1 MPKALTTGAMV
12 VCSHQGR
19 VQILSAGQGKLKVG
33 AAFVLVDGDLVG
45 KSISG
50 CLNNPTPANPSF
62 KPCTSTTSM
71 IAGAATRLKVGT
83 PALPVLLENANG
95 MTDSVP
101 PGTWSVQS
109 PGQTKLDT
117 S

>member
-19 VQILSAGQGKLKVG
+19 AQIPSAGQSKLKVG
-33 AAFVLVDGDLVG
+33 TAFVLVDGDLVG

-71 IAGAATRLKVGT
+71 IAGAATKLKVGT
-83 PALPVLLENANG
+83 SAVLLENANG